1 MKKFSTC
8 FNGYSKNEV
17 NSFVNDVTKEYES
30 MLNKLKQS
38 DALVNQLEEELKKYK
53 DLENT
58 LNRAIRYA
66 EDASNNLKTAARN
79 ESNYIIEDARKN
91 ASRIVNDALIKAE
104 KVEYEA
110 ENLKRKVISYK
121 RRFKEALENQIR
133 DIDELEE
140 RIQY

>member
-17 NSFVNDVTKEYES
+17 NSFVNDVIKEYES

>member
-1 MKKFSTC
+1 MRKFSTS
-8 FNGYSKNEV
+8 FNGYSKYEV
-17 NSFVNDVTKEYES
+17 NKFVDEVVREYET

-38 DALVNQLEEELKKYK
+38 DAMISQLEEEIKKYK

-66 EDASNNLKTAARN
+66 EDASTNLKTAARN
-79 ESNYIIEDARKN
+79 ESNYIIEDAQKN
-91 ASRIVNDALIKAE
+91 ASRIVNDALLKAE
-104 KVEYEA
+104 KIEYEA

-133 DIDELEE
+133 DIDEVEE
-140 RIQY
+140 RINY

>member
-38 DALVNQLEEELKKYK
+38 DALVNQLEKKKKKYK

>member
-1 MKKFSTC
+1 MKKFSTSL
-8 FNGYSKNEV
+8 NGYSKIEV
-17 NSFVNDVTKEYES
+17 NKFVNDVVKEYES

-38 DALVNQLEEELKKYK
+38 DAIVNQLEEEIKKYK

-66 EDASNNLKTAARN
+66 EDASNNIKTAARN
-79 ESNYIIEDARKN
+79 ESNYILEDARKN
-91 ASRIVNDALIKAE
+91 ASRIVNDALLKAE
-104 KVEYEA
+104 RVEYEA

-133 DIDELEE
+133 DIDDIEE
-140 RIQY
+140 RINY

>member
-8 FNGYSKNEV
+8 FNGYSKIEV
-17 NSFVNDVTKEYES
+17 NNFISDVIREYES

-38 DALVNQLEEELKKYK
+38 DALVSQLEEELKKYK

-66 EDASNNLKTAARN
+66 EDASNNIKTAARN

-140 RIQY
+140 RIKY

>member
-1 MKKFSTC
+1 MKKFSTS
-8 FNGYSKNEV
+8 FNGYSKVEV
-17 NSFVNDVTKEYES
+17 NNFINDIVKEYES

-38 DALVNQLEEELKKYK
+38 DALVNQLEDELKKYK

-66 EDASNNLKTAARN
+66 EDASNNIKTAARN

-121 RRFKEALENQIR
+121 RRFKEALENQIK
-133 DIDELEE
+133 DIDEIEE
-140 RIQY
+140 RINY

>member
-1 MKKFSTC
+1 MKKFSTS

-17 NSFVNDVTKEYES
+17 NSFVNDVVKEYEN

-66 EDASNNLKTAARN
+66 EDASNNIKTAARN

-133 DIDELEE
+133 DIDEIEE
-140 RIQY
+140 RIKY